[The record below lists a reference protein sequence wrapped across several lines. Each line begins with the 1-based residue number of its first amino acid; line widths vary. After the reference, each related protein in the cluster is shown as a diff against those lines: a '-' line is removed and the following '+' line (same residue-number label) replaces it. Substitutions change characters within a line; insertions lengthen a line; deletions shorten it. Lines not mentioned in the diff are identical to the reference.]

1 MTWTEIRSNDNYLND
16 TKSFLEKKFSK
27 IYTADQVGNDTVFSL
42 PDGLEMTIFIL
53 HGKAFN
59 CLGMNYRSETD
70 NEDGDL
76 YYPED
81 FETPDD
87 MFTAMLEETQ
97 R

>member
-1 MTWTEIRSNDNYLND
+1 MTWTEIRSSDDLLID
-16 TKSFLEKKFSK
+16 IKTFLEKKFSM
-27 IYTADQVGNDTVFSL
+27 IYSADKSGGDTVFSL
-42 PDGLEMTIFIL
+42 PDGSSMRIFL
-53 HGKAFN
+53 MHGKKFN
-59 CLGMNYRSETD
+59 CLGINYKSD
-70 NEDGDL
+70 NDDEDGDL